1 MLLLFI
7 IIFSLKIVKI
17 CFSHLNWDSW
27 GAFSN
32 REIISHNRSNLYSGI
47 NLQQSLPVIWLLS
60 FIKFLIE
67 KIILDLLSV
76 FVNIIRFNTRYVA
89 SVLCNTRYVA
99 SVLCNTRYVASVL
112 CNTRYVASV
121 LCNTRYVASV
131 LCNTRYVAS
140 VLCNTRYVASVLCN
154 TRYVASVLCNTRY
167 VASVLCNTRYVAS
180 VLCNTRYVASVLCNT
195 RYVASVLCNTRYVAS
210 VLCNTRYVAS
220 VLCNTRYVA
229 SVLCNT
235 RYVASVLCNSLC
247 LTSVTE
253 YTCHIWLHFI
263 IINRSGDVEENPG
276 PHYNSCQSFSILY
289 WNPNSIFAHNFI
301 KLSLFCACLSETF
314 WIVVFYQMMLIW
326 IFQDIIW

>member
-17 CFSHLNWDSW
+17 CFSHFNWDSW

-47 NLQQSLPVIWLLS
+47 NLPQFLPVIWLLS

-99 SVLCNTRYVASVL
+99 SVLCN
-112 CNTRYVASV
+112 
-121 LCNTRYVASV
+121 
-131 LCNTRYVAS
+131 
-140 VLCNTRYVASVLCN
+140 
-154 TRYVASVLCNTRY
+154 
-167 VASVLCNTRYVAS
+167 
-180 VLCNTRYVASVLCNT
+180 
-195 RYVASVLCNTRYVAS
+195 
-210 VLCNTRYVAS
+210 
-220 VLCNTRYVA
+220 
-229 SVLCNT
+229 
-235 RYVASVLCNSLC
+235 SLC
-247 LTSVTE
+247 LTSATE

-263 IINRSGDVEENPG
+263 IINRSGDVEGNPG
-276 PHYNSCQSFSILY
+276 PQYNSCQSFSILY

-314 WIVVFYQMMLIW
+314 WIVVFCQMMLI
-326 IFQDIIW
+326 